1 MLDSDTPRLL
11 QVRTASEL
19 PYTRLAASAAGD
31 RTSLATSLTLP
42 TLPRVE
48 QNKPTVAERTF
59 GYALVTCL
67 TAFALAIHGYHPY
80 AEDGGIYLAG
90 VKRLLNPG
98 LYPYWS
104 EFVTEH
110 LHFSLFAPMVAGLV
124 LNSHLSL
131 MTVWLLLYAASFWLT
146 LFAAWQLVI
155 RCYTSRQARCGAV
168 ALLATWL
175 TLPVAGTSLMLMDP
189 YLSARSISTPCILL
203 ALVGVLDLFHPQED
217 GLKRGQAAALC
228 AGSFALA
235 ALVHPLMAAYGLGC
249 IVLLACFLS
258 GSAKVRFSCTIGLS
272 LFAILLA
279 AIIYKFAPPEP
290 AAYLNVAL
298 TRTYWFVATWQTYE
312 QFGLA
317 APIAILAVIGFRRR
331 GQASAAA
338 SGLARAGA
346 VAGTIG
352 CIVAVL
358 FARTD
363 APTYAIARL
372 QPLRVF
378 QIVYILMIL
387 AVGAFLGER
396 LLQRRASRWLTMFT
410 MLAAVMVYAER
421 QTFPC
426 SSHFESPGS
435 KPENAWVR
443 AFEWI
448 RVSTPADALF
458 ALDAHYVSYAGE
470 DVQTFRAIAE
480 RSALADYS
488 KDGGVASI
496 APALTAAWVT
506 GQTAQTGLNTAPD
519 AARVAAL
526 RPLGVSWIVLPG
538 GAVTGFMCPY
548 TEEAAKVCRLPER

>member
-1 MLDSDTPRLL
+1 M
-11 QVRTASEL
+11 
-19 PYTRLAASAAGD
+19 
-31 RTSLATSLTLP
+31 ATSLTLP

-48 QNKPTVAERTF
+48 QSKPTVAERTF
-59 GYALVTCL
+59 GYALVTGL
-67 TAFALAIHGYHPY
+67 TAFALAVHGYHPY

-90 VKRLLNPG
+90 AKRLLNPA

-110 LHFSLFAPMVAGLV
+110 LRFSLFAPMVAALV
-124 LNSHLSL
+124 RSSHLPL
-131 MTVWLLLYAASFWLT
+131 MTVWLLLYVATFWLT
-146 LFAAWQLVI
+146 LFAGWQLAI
-155 RCYTSRQARCGAV
+155 RCYANQQARCGAV
-168 ALLATWL
+168 TLLATWL

-203 ALVGVLDLFHPQED
+203 TLVGVLDLFHQQED
-217 GLKRGQAAALC
+217 GIKRGQAAALC
-228 AGSFALA
+228 AGSLALA
-235 ALVHPLMAAYGLGC
+235 ALVHPLMAAYGFGC

-258 GSAKVRFSCTIGLS
+258 SNPKVRSSCTIGLG

-279 AIIYKFAPPEP
+279 AVIYKAAAPEP
-290 AAYLNVAL
+290 AAYLSVAL
-298 TRTYWFVATWQTYE
+298 TRTYWFVASWHTYE

-331 GQASAAA
+331 NQTSAAA
-338 SGLARAGA
+338 IGLACTGA

-358 FARTD
+358 FARVD
-363 APTYAIARL
+363 SPTYMVARL

-410 MLAAVMVYAER
+410 LLAAVMVYAER

-448 RVSTPADALF
+448 RVSTPQDALF
-458 ALDAHYVSYAGE
+458 ALDAHYVSQAGE

-496 APALTAAWVT
+496 TPALTAAWLT
-506 GQTAQTGLNTAPD
+506 GQTAQTGLNTATD
-519 AARVAAL
+519 AARIAAL

-538 GAVTGFMCPY
+538 ATATGFMCPY